1 MHSSVAQALS
11 LVAVAL
17 QLLTQLPG
25 ADSALRYRVAEEGP
39 PDVKI
44 GNVAADLGLTAGT
57 GSGDVTFAL
66 ESGAEYFK
74 IDNVTGEL
82 TTGPRR
88 IDREKL
94 PQCQM
99 IFDENECFLDF
110 EVSVIG
116 PLQSWV
122 DLFEGRVVITDIN
135 DNTPSFPSPV
145 LQLSVEEN
153 RPIGTLYLLP
163 TATDRDF
170 GRNGIDRYE
179 LIQDGATGTTS
190 TRRTA
195 GGNPISRV
203 DGLGPRGRNGDS
215 GGGAR
220 STVFELQVAD
230 IPDGEKQPQLI
241 VKGTLDREQKDS
253 YELILRVR
261 DGGNPPRSSQALLRV
276 SITDVNDNSPQ
287 FERPT
292 YEAEMAENAPPGTPV
307 LQVRASDR
315 DVGVNGQVEY
325 VFGAATESVRR
336 LLRLDEATGWL
347 SVLHRIDR
355 EEVSQLRFTVSARD
369 RGQPPRTDRTTVI
382 LAVRDENDN
391 VPVVEIRKIGRIPVR
406 DGAAL
411 VPENVLVDTPV
422 ALVQVSDRDQGENGA
437 VTCTVVGD
445 VPFTLKPAGETV
457 LPPLPAEDAFDRNKK
472 KYFLHTSALLDYEA
486 TKEYSVT
493 IVAVDSGSPS
503 LSSNSSLMVRVVDI
517 NDHAPVF
524 AQSVVEVHFA
534 ENNSPGERV
543 VTVVAT
549 DADSGKNAEIAYSL
563 DPAAAGPFYIDAD
576 NGDIRATGVLD
587 REQRERYELRVI
599 AKDKG
604 TPSLQGSA
612 TVVIQV
618 TDRNDNAP
626 KFVQEIF
633 TFYVKE
639 NLLANSPVGMVT
651 VTDADEGENAE
662 LSLFVE
668 MDGADE
674 RKTGEKVDGED
685 GGNEQEQVFSIEN
698 NTGTIFS
705 SASFDREKLSTYTFR
720 VRAVDGGEPRKTATA
735 TVSLFVTDENDN
747 APSIT
752 SPLNDSYTLLPP
764 ASSARTIV
772 RTVTAIDSDT
782 GLNADLHYAL
792 VGGNPYRLFEIGHS
806 NGVITL
812 AEPLER
818 RHRGLHRL
826 VVRVNDS
833 GIPSLCATG
842 LVHIFIND
850 SLANASLVDAQVA
863 RSLMAPLSLDIAGDP
878 DSERALGK
886 QRLSV
891 AIGVLAG
898 AAAVIL
904 VILLVVTARQCGA
917 QGKNGY
923 EAGKK
928 EPEEDFFSPP
938 GAQPQAGRGRG
949 SDRGRK
955 PRKDKR
961 GGSGGGA
968 TAAGGKADRSLYSGI
983 VTVNGLRRH
992 GNDDEEEEELSSASD
1007 RLAARYCVVDGDPSS
1022 PRMGGG
1028 RRHQSSPDL
1037 ARHYKSSSPLP
1048 AVNLQPHSPPA
1059 EGKKHQA
1066 VQDLPPSNTFVGSGS
1081 CAGSAGSS
1089 SSSSGG
1095 SGNADAMSLGSD
1107 QCSEYGCQTG
1117 NKYSKQGTLRRVTFS
1132 VVSQPHDGGCYDS
1145 GLEDSE
1151 TPSSKSSS
1159 GPRLGA
1165 LPLPEE
1171 GYERTTPEGSVG
1183 EEEHLENDAR
1193 QLPDVA
1199 LTGKCTR
1206 ECDEFGHSDTCW
1218 MPIRPSPRQRQRHG
1232 SDPPRLS
1239 TFAPGDDNNNLRGN
1253 DHESDSES
1261 AGSAGSSEPGVVVSG
1276 EGQRLPMANGD
1287 PLGTLGRGDRNRNV
1301 GDHNRNLLNRKM
1313 TSASYDTFSSA
1324 GLARRQP
1331 EEEGGEGQNPPEVIP
1346 LTRTGGD
1353 YKTASC
1359 LTLSRRE
1366 VYL

>member
-1 MHSSVAQALS
+1 MQRLGAMHTRS
-11 LVAVAL
+11 LVVLAL
-17 QLLTQLPG
+17 QLLTQLRL

-44 GNVAADLGLTAGT
+44 GNVAADLGLNAGT

-66 ESGAEYFK
+66 ESGSEYFK

-82 TTGPRR
+82 TTGPKR

-170 GRNGIDRYE
+170 GKNGIDRYE
-179 LIQDGATGTTS
+179 LIQDGAAVPT
-190 TRRTA
+190 TRRTV
-195 GGNPISRV
+195 GGTTNTRVEGDRRSRSG
-203 DGLGPRGRNGDS
+203 DNG
-215 GGGAR
+215 GVR
-220 STVFELQVAD
+220 SSVFELQVAD

-253 YELILRVR
+253 YELYLRVR

-287 FERPT
+287 FERAT

-307 LQVRASDR
+307 LQVRATDR
-315 DVGVNGQVEY
+315 DIGVNGQVEY

-355 EEVSQLRFTVSARD
+355 EEVAQLRFTVTARD
-369 RGQPPRTDRTTVI
+369 RGQPPRTDRTTVV
-382 LAVRDENDN
+382 LSVRDENDN
-391 VPVVEIRKIGRIPVR
+391 VPSVEIRKIGRIPVR

-457 LPPLPAEDAFDRNKK
+457 LPPMPADEAFDRNKK
-472 KYFLHTSALLDYEA
+472 KYFLHTSALLDYET

-517 NDHAPVF
+517 NDHAPTF

-543 VTVVAT
+543 LTVVAT

-563 DPAAAGPFYIDAD
+563 DPSGNGPFYIDAD
-576 NGDIRATGVLD
+576 NGDIRATGILD

-604 TPSLQGSA
+604 TPPLQGSA
-612 TVVIQV
+612 TVVVQV

-668 MDGADE
+668 MDGVDE
-674 RKTGEKVDGED
+674 KKLGDKTEEEKE
-685 GGNEQEQVFSIEN
+685 EQEVFSIEN

-705 SASFDREKLSTYTFR
+705 SASFDREKLATYTFR
-720 VRAVDGGEPRKTATA
+720 VRAVDGGEPRRTATA

-747 APSIT
+747 APLVT
-752 SPLNDSYTLLPP
+752 SPANESYTLLPP

-782 GLNADLHYAL
+782 GPNADLRYAL
-792 VGGNPYRLFEIGHS
+792 VGGNPFRLFEIGHT

-826 VVRVNDS
+826 VIRVNDS
-833 GIPSLCATG
+833 GIPSLCATA
-842 LVHIFIND
+842 LVHVFINET
-850 SLANASLVDAQVA
+850 LANATIVDAQVA
-863 RSLMAPLSLDIAGDP
+863 KSLMAPLSLDIAGDP

-938 GAQPQAGRGRG
+938 GSQPQGGRGGG
-949 SDRGRK
+949 SERGRK
-955 PRKDKR
+955 PRRDKR
-961 GGSGGGA
+961 NGSGGG
-968 TAAGGKADRSLYSGI
+968 TAAGGGKSDRSMYSGI
-983 VTVNGLRRH
+983 MTVNGLRRH
-992 GNDDEEEEELSSASD
+992 PNDEDEEDMSSASE
-1007 RLAARYCVVDGDPSS
+1007 RLAARYCAVDGDPGS

-1066 VQDLPPSNTFVGSGS
+1066 VQELPPSNTFVGSGG
-1081 CAGSAGSS
+1081 CVGSAGSS

-1132 VVSQPHDGGCYDS
+1132 VVSQAQDGGCYDS

-1183 EEEHLENDAR
+1183 EEEHVENDAR

-1218 MPIRPSPRQRQRHG
+1218 MPVRSSPRQRQRHG

-1253 DHESDSES
+1253 NHESDSES
-1261 AGSAGSSEPGVVVSG
+1261 SAGSSEPGVVVVG
-1276 EGQRLPMANGD
+1276 VEGQRLPLVNGD
-1287 PLGTLGRGDRNRNV
+1287 PLGTLGSGDRNRNM

-1324 GLARRQP
+1324 GFGRRQP
-1331 EEEGGEGQNPPEVIP
+1331 DEEAGESQEAPEVIP
-1346 LTRTGGD
+1346 LTRTGAD
-1353 YKTASC
+1353 YKTTSC

>member
-1 MHSSVAQALS
+1 MQRLGAVHSSAAEALS
-11 LVAVAL
+11 LVVLLL
-17 QLLTQLPG
+17 QLLTQLPC

-57 GSGDVTFAL
+57 GTGDVTFAL
-66 ESGAEYFK
+66 ESGSEYFK

-179 LIQDGATGTTS
+179 LIQDGG
-190 TRRTA
+190 
-195 GGNPISRV
+195 V
-203 DGLGPRGRNGDS
+203 
-215 GGGAR
+215 R
-220 STVFELQVAD
+220 SSVFELQVAD
-230 IPDGEKQPQLI
+230 TPDGEKQPQLI
-241 VKGTLDREQKDS
+241 VKGPLDREQRDS
-253 YELILRVR
+253 YELVLRVR

-276 SITDVNDNSPQ
+276 SITDVNDNSPR
-287 FERPT
+287 FERAV

-336 LLRLDEATGWL
+336 LLRLDEASGWL

-355 EEVSQLRFTVSARD
+355 EEVAQLRFTVMARD
-369 RGQPPRTDRTTVI
+369 RGQPPRTDRTTVV

-445 VPFTLKPAGETV
+445 VPFTLKPAGETA
-457 LPPLPAEDAFDRNKK
+457 LPNRK

-517 NDHAPVF
+517 NDHTPTF

-534 ENNSPGERV
+534 ENNSPSERV

-563 DPAAAGPFYIDAD
+563 DPSINGPFYIDAE

-612 TVVIQV
+612 TVVVQV

-626 KFVQEIF
+626 KFVQEVF

-668 MDGADE
+668 MDGDE
-674 RKTGEKVDGED
+674 EKRTGG
-685 GGNEQEQVFSIEN
+685 
-698 NTGTIFS
+698 GTIFS
-705 SASFDREKLSTYTFR
+705 SASFDREKLSAYTFR

-752 SPLNDSYTLLPP
+752 SPANESYTLLPP

-772 RTVTAIDSDT
+772 RTVTATDSDT
-782 GLNADLHYAL
+782 GPNADLRYAL
-792 VGGNPYRLFEIGHS
+792 VGGNPFRLFEIGHT

-833 GIPSLCATG
+833 GIPSLCATA
-842 LVHIFIND
+842 LVHVFINE
-850 SLANASLVDAQVA
+850 SLSNATLVDAQVA

-928 EPEEDFFSPP
+928 EPEEDFFSPQ
-938 GAQPQAGRGRG
+938 GAQPQASRGGG

-961 GGSGGGA
+961 SGSGSSVAVG
-968 TAAGGKADRSLYSGI
+968 GGKSDRSLYSG
-983 VTVNGLRRH
+983 
-992 GNDDEEEEELSSASD
+992 
-1007 RLAARYCVVDGDPSS
+1007 S

-1048 AVNLQPHSPPA
+1048 AVHLQPHSPPA

-1066 VQDLPPSNTFVGSGS
+1066 VQELPPSNTFVGSG
-1081 CAGSAGSS
+1081 GY
-1089 SSSSGG
+1089 
-1095 SGNADAMSLGSD
+1095 AMSLGSD

-1117 NKYSKQGTLRRVTFS
+1117 NKYSKQVGAPDTLT
-1132 VVSQPHDGGCYDS
+1132 QQ
-1145 GLEDSE
+1145 GL
-1151 TPSSKSSS
+1151 
-1159 GPRLGA
+1159 
-1165 LPLPEE
+1165 
-1171 GYERTTPEGSVG
+1171 
-1183 EEEHLENDAR
+1183 
-1193 QLPDVA
+1193 
-1199 LTGKCTR
+1199 
-1206 ECDEFGHSDTCW
+1206 
-1218 MPIRPSPRQRQRHG
+1218 PSPW
-1232 SDPPRLS
+1232 
-1239 TFAPGDDNNNLRGN
+1239 
-1253 DHESDSES
+1253 
-1261 AGSAGSSEPGVVVSG
+1261 GV
-1276 EGQRLPMANGD
+1276 LP
-1287 PLGTLGRGDRNRNV
+1287 TL
-1301 GDHNRNLLNRKM
+1301 M
-1313 TSASYDTFSSA
+1313 F
-1324 GLARRQP
+1324 
-1331 EEEGGEGQNPPEVIP
+1331 E
-1346 LTRTGGD
+1346 
-1353 YKTASC
+1353 
-1359 LTLSRRE
+1359 
-1366 VYL
+1366 

>member
-1 MHSSVAQALS
+1 MQRLGAVHPRS
-11 LVAVAL
+11 LVLLAL
-17 QLLTQLPG
+17 QLLTQLPL

-66 ESGAEYFK
+66 ESGSEYFK

-82 TTGPRR
+82 TTGQKR

-170 GRNGIDRYE
+170 GKNGIDRYE
-179 LIQDGATGTTS
+179 LIQDGAAVPTS
-190 TRRTA
+190 TRRTV
-195 GGNPISRV
+195 GGPSNTRAEGDRRGRSG
-203 DGLGPRGRNGDS
+203 DTAGPRS
-215 GGGAR
+215 
-220 STVFELQVAD
+220 SVFELQVAD

-253 YELILRVR
+253 YELYLRVR

-287 FERPT
+287 FERAT

-307 LQVRASDR
+307 LQVRAADK
-315 DVGVNGQVEY
+315 DIGVNGQVEY

-355 EEVSQLRFTVSARD
+355 EEVAQLRFTVTARD
-369 RGQPPRTDRTTVI
+369 RGQPPRTDRTTVV
-382 LAVRDENDN
+382 LSVRDENDN
-391 VPVVEIRKIGRIPVR
+391 VPSVEIRKIGRIPVR

-445 VPFTLKPAGETV
+445 VPFTLKPAGETA
-457 LPPLPAEDAFDRNKK
+457 LPPLPADEAFDRNKK
-472 KYFLHTSALLDYEA
+472 KYFLHTSALLDYET

-517 NDHAPVF
+517 NDHAPTF

-543 VTVVAT
+543 LTVVAT

-563 DPAAAGPFYIDAD
+563 DSPGNGPFYIDPD
-576 NGDIRATGVLD
+576 NGDIRATGILD

-604 TPSLQGSA
+604 TPPLQGSA
-612 TVVIQV
+612 TVVVLV

-668 MDGADE
+668 MDDDE
-674 RKTGEKVDGED
+674 QKLGEKEEGE
-685 GGNEQEQVFSIEN
+685 ERQEVFSIEN

-705 SASFDREKLSTYTFR
+705 SNSFDREKLATYTFR
-720 VRAVDGGEPRKTATA
+720 VRAVDGGEPRRTATA

-747 APSIT
+747 APSVT
-752 SPLNDSYTLLPP
+752 SPANESYTLLPP

-772 RTVTAIDSDT
+772 RTVTALDSDT
-782 GLNADLHYAL
+782 GPNADLRYAL
-792 VGGNPYRLFEIGHS
+792 VGGNPFRLFEIGHS

-833 GIPSLCATG
+833 GIPSLCATA
-842 LVHIFIND
+842 LVHVFINET
-850 SLANASLVDAQVA
+850 LANATLVDAQVA
-863 RSLMAPLSLDIAGDP
+863 KSLMAPLSLDIAGDP

-938 GAQPQAGRGRG
+938 GSQPQGARGGG

-955 PRKDKR
+955 PRRDKR
-961 GGSGGGA
+961 NGSGGG
-968 TAAGGKADRSLYSGI
+968 TAASGGKSDRAMYSGI

-992 GNDDEEEEELSSASD
+992 PNDEDEEDMSSASE
-1007 RLAARYCVVDGDPSS
+1007 RLAARYCAVDGDPGS

-1066 VQDLPPSNTFVGSGS
+1066 VQELPPSNTFVGSGAVWAVQAPAAAAVEAVAMQMQCPWGLTS
-1081 CAGSAGSS
+1081 VPSTAARLGTSTANREP
-1089 SSSSGG
+1089 SGG
-1095 SGNADAMSLGSD
+1095 
-1107 QCSEYGCQTG
+1107 
-1117 NKYSKQGTLRRVTFS
+1117 
-1132 VVSQPHDGGCYDS
+1132 
-1145 GLEDSE
+1145 
-1151 TPSSKSSS
+1151 
-1159 GPRLGA
+1159 
-1165 LPLPEE
+1165 
-1171 GYERTTPEGSVG
+1171 
-1183 EEEHLENDAR
+1183 
-1193 QLPDVA
+1193 
-1199 LTGKCTR
+1199 
-1206 ECDEFGHSDTCW
+1206 
-1218 MPIRPSPRQRQRHG
+1218 
-1232 SDPPRLS
+1232 
-1239 TFAPGDDNNNLRGN
+1239 
-1253 DHESDSES
+1253 
-1261 AGSAGSSEPGVVVSG
+1261 
-1276 EGQRLPMANGD
+1276 
-1287 PLGTLGRGDRNRNV
+1287 
-1301 GDHNRNLLNRKM
+1301 
-1313 TSASYDTFSSA
+1313 
-1324 GLARRQP
+1324 
-1331 EEEGGEGQNPPEVIP
+1331 
-1346 LTRTGGD
+1346 
-1353 YKTASC
+1353 
-1359 LTLSRRE
+1359 
-1366 VYL
+1366 